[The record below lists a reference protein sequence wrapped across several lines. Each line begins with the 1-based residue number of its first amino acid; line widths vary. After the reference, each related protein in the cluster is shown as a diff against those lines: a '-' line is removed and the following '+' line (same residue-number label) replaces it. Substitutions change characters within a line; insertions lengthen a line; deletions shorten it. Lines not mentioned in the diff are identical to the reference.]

1 MECGGLRFPGAFVAV
16 SIPRIAP
23 NSVSECNMATIDS
36 DSGTGRARRT
46 VNHQLPLVPFIDFLI
61 CLVVFLLANLG
72 FANFARLESNAL
84 VPGKHSDDVPATERK
99 RLHVEL
105 KDQRFHVTWRTGA
118 TVVASD
124 DVPSQVVI
132 EGRGDRHYPE
142 LARFLDRSFR
152 ANGMHQDPSDPEL
165 DEAVLHVQNSAAYED
180 VIAVLDAVR
189 APQRAVPRS
198 AQASVFAV
206 SFAAD

>member
-1 MECGGLRFPGAFVAV
+1 
-16 SIPRIAP
+16 
-23 NSVSECNMATIDS
+23 MATIDS
-36 DSGTGRARRT
+36 DPSHGRGGRRT

-72 FANFARLESNAL
+72 FANFARLQSSAL
-84 VPGKHSDDVPATERK
+84 VPGKAGDVSAVEPK

-105 KDQRFHVTWRTGA
+105 KDDRFHVTWRTGA

-124 DVPSQVVI
+124 DVTSPVVI

-152 ANGMHQDPSDPEL
+152 ANGMHQEPSDPVL

-180 VIAVLDAVR
+180 VIAVLDALR
-189 APQRAVPRS
+189 APQRAVPWS
-198 AQASVFAV
+198 KQASVFAV